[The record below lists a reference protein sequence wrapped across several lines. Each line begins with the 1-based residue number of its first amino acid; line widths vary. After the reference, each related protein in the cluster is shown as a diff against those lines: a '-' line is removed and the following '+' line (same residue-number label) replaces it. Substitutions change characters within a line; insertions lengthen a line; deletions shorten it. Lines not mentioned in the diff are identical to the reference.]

1 MFLFCCPP
9 ARAPP
14 CCAVLNDS
22 LSAWMARILRF
33 ASLLGPAAADGEV
46 AAAGADVDLDEEDW
60 YRRDAKD
67 GRDK

>member
-1 MFLFCCPP
+1 
-9 ARAPP
+9 
-14 CCAVLNDS
+14 
-22 LSAWMARILRF
+22 MARILRF